1 MKEAVVIRPG
11 CLEFREVPEP
21 KAGPGQVVIRVMRIG
36 VCGSDIHVWHGK
48 HPFVTYPL
56 VQGHEYAGVVGVRC
70 MSALSPWPIQ
80 RVRSAEGQG
89 FPGPR
94 FCTGSL
100 CDRG

>member
-56 VQGHEYAGVVGVRC
+56 V
-70 MSALSPWPIQ
+70 
-80 RVRSAEGQG
+80 
-89 FPGPR
+89 
-94 FCTGSL
+94 
-100 CDRG
+100 